1 MRWRMLSGA
10 AEPFSA
16 NQERTAV
23 KWRTTDEGVLKTRR
37 AEQDGYK
44 FRVIAGYI
52 ASEDQWAYHVAVMP
66 PDGREVNLPTK
77 GKKAASME
85 AAFAAAEGI
94 AESYLA
100 G

>member
-1 MRWRMLSGA
+1 M
-10 AEPFSA
+10 
-16 NQERTAV
+16 
-23 KWRTTDEGVLKTRR
+23 KWTTTDEGVLKTRR

-52 ASEDQWAYHVAVMP
+52 ASEDLWAYHVAVMP

-85 AAFAAAEGI
+85 AAFAAAEEI
-94 AESYLA
+94 AEAYLA
-100 G
+100 L